1 VIYAN
6 PSTSTEVSAT
16 GFATG
21 LVGTIGVRVLDG
33 QGGVTLARRTTGI
46 IEDPA
51 GSGIYVATFTSPS
64 VTGRFTVVWDSG
76 GASPSWA
83 AEDLTVT
90 YQLPDGTPSTATA
103 TYATPTQLRDY
114 TGDDFLTLPDTE
126 ALRLLAK
133 AERDIDSLAP
143 VDRPVSEATGLRF
156 DPTSLSGREALI
168 LQRATCAQAEYRR
181 EMGDEFFIRGQ
192 YEEVTGPEFST
203 KGKLGLIGPATW
215 RELRGNGFI
224 RLTTTTKTSDSLA
237 WRPQP
242 DFTKRRPREEFELG

>member
-1 VIYAN
+1 MTYAN

-16 GFATG
+16 GFSTG
-21 LVGTIGVRVLDG
+21 LVGTIGVRLLDG
-33 QGGVTLARRTTGI
+33 QGGTTLARRTTGI
-46 IEDPA
+46 VEEPA

-64 VTGRFTVVWDSG
+64 TTGRYTVVWDSG

-90 YQLPDGTPSTATA
+90 YTIPDGSPSTAAA
-103 TYATPTQLRDY
+103 TYATPAQLRDY
-114 TGDDFLTLPDTE
+114 TGDDFLELPDTE
-126 ALRLLAK
+126 ALRLLRK

-143 VDRPVSEATGLRF
+143 VDRPVLEATGLRF
-156 DPTSLSGREALI
+156 DPTALSGREALI

-181 EMGDEFFIRGQ
+181 EMGAEFFIRGQ
-192 YEEVTGPEFST
+192 HEEVTGPEFST
-203 KGKLGLIGPATW
+203 KGKLGMIGPATW

-224 RLTTTTKTSDSLA
+224 RLSTTTSTSAGLA

-242 DFTKRRPREEFELG
+242 DFPVRRQREEFERG